1 MRPALSLPW
10 SFWSRRLR
18 CPRAASS
25 RFLHRCFELSP
36 RTGRLPAEVR
46 FDMQLRRLGWDQE
59 PLVSQSAGRGVQV
72 PPPAPVLRR
81 HLTPR

>member
-18 CPRAASS
+18 PRAASS

-36 RTGRLPAEVR
+36 RTGRL
-46 FDMQLRRLGWDQE
+46 LLKC
-59 PLVSQSAGRGVQV
+59 
-72 PPPAPVLRR
+72 VLICSYAV
-81 HLTPR
+81 

>member
-1 MRPALSLPW
+1 
-10 SFWSRRLR
+10 
-18 CPRAASS
+18 
-25 RFLHRCFELSP
+25 LSP